1 MNILYIGAGFV
12 GSCSAA
18 VASNNGHKILI
29 HDINKKRIE
38 LLSSGDRDVI
48 ESCLAEPGLGDL
60 LIRNKERVKFTS
72 DYNEVDNFLSVCDA
86 IFICVPTP
94 EIGET
99 GESDLK
105 YFDDALKNISQALI
119 KRNKQMQDKYVL
131 LVIKSTVPIDVAGK
145 TVLLMESAGVKNFGV
160 VSNPEFL
167 VMGKAIADSIKP
179 DRVVVGAWKEEDFVI
194 MRQIYLMFYSSP
206 SVKYIEVNP
215 QEAAAGKLLANYYLF
230 NKLANCF
237 DILGRTCESF
247 EGLMFENVRD
257 ILSGDNR
264 IGSWGFFDSLSV
276 GGSCLI
282 KDSRSLMY
290 QLQSKNKNTALINE
304 TYLANKRQL
313 ENFLNRAEKEA
324 GFDWRQKKVAILGL
338 AFKKDTNDIRDSS
351 ALKITDLILLKNIKE
366 IAVYDPA
373 AMENFKQLYS
383 SKDEITYSSNEAEAV
398 KDADVVVVVTDWPQF
413 REVGDLIMQS
423 DKKAL
428 IMDGRRMLQHKY
440 DELQNKGYNI
450 IAVGSPFL
458 KGNV

>member
-1 MNILYIGAGFV
+1 MNLLYLGAGFV

-18 VASNNGHKILI
+18 VAANSGHKTLI
-29 HDINKKRIE
+29 YDIDKERVE

-48 ESCLAEPGLGDL
+48 ESCLSEPGLGDL
-60 LIRNKERVKFTS
+60 LARNNERVKFTFDFS
-72 DYNEVDNFLSVCDA
+72 EVERFLSDCDA

-105 YFDDALKNISQALI
+105 YFYDALDKVSRGLI
-119 KRNKQMQDKYVL
+119 NRNAQKQDKYVL
-131 LVIKSTVPIDVAGK
+131 MVNKSTVPIDTAYK
-145 TVLLMESAGVKNFGV
+145 TKLLLEKAGVKNFGV

-167 VMGKAIADSIKP
+167 VMGKAIHDSIKP
-179 DRVVVGAWKEEDFVI
+179 DRIVIGAWGQKDFEV
-194 MRQIYLMFYSSP
+194 MRKIYRHFFDSP
-206 SVKYIEVNP
+206 TVHYIEVNP

-237 DILGRTCESF
+237 DVMGRTCEAF
-247 EGLMFENVRD
+247 EELKFENLRG
-257 ILSGDNR
+257 ILSSDSR
-264 IGSWGFFDSLSV
+264 IGSWGFFDSLCV

-282 KDSRSLMY
+282 KDSRSLMH
-290 QLQSKNKNTALINE
+290 QLRLKNKNVALINE

-313 ENFLNRAEKEA
+313 EHFVDRAEKEA

-338 AFKKDTNDIRDSS
+338 AFKRDTNDIRDS
-351 ALKITDLILLKNIKE
+351 AAVKITGLILSKNIKE
-366 IAVYDPA
+366 ITVYDPA
-373 AMENFKQLYS
+373 AMKNFKRFFPPSDIIKYS
-383 SKDEITYSSNEAEAV
+383 ANEAEAI
-398 KDADVVVVVTDWPQF
+398 KDADVVIIVTDWPQF
-413 REVGDLIMQS
+413 REAGDLVMQLS
-423 DKKAL
+423 KNPL

-458 KGNV
+458 KGK